1 MRNYFILDGVDSR
14 DFGVYISGQ
23 GTFNASGRDYN
34 IIPVPGRNGDLVGPE
49 KRFAN
54 GTLTYPAFI
63 YSNFK
68 TNIEAFRNF
77 LLSHVGYHDL
87 VDSYHPDQIRKV
99 LFQGPFNADVQ
110 TKNDAGRFDIEF
122 ICKPQ
127 RFLASGNEVTTFES
141 AGETETFSGS
151 VVTFDNPGGAT
162 VSALSTAI
170 NPVQDLHGYDSPW
183 PAGGGKNLFNFDNLV
198 LSKVSISGTAD
209 NFVLTGTDASYNR
222 AEYDCTAFVGK
233 TVYVSAKG
241 TRTGSSSNNTFLATQ
256 YKLNGTTYNTGA
268 MTGQK
273 QYNSSGVSDN
283 VDAVM
288 LFPEG
293 ATDAKLFIYVNNAS
307 SGGVGLTSTVEGL
320 RICAA
325 QNEPWVPY
333 SNICP
338 ISGFSAANIYDDPAY
353 GGLIKWNQLAPAINT
368 TDWIKA
374 SNVSSFEVT
383 DGVAT
388 VTVNTTS
395 TSNTF
400 IRPNVSSVP
409 KEHVVYVCADMKCDN
424 PQSVQKARV
433 IFYESSSKN
442 QTLFNS
448 DVSATW
454 QRFESVNTISV
465 DAIQMRFFI
474 SSPSAAYTY
483 YIKNAQIFDLTEM
496 FGEGN
501 EPSTV
506 AEFKRLFPDEYYA
519 YDNTYAEKT
528 VSEVNGDPYV
538 SIPISFGSTVYGG
551 TLDVVNGTLTVRPY
565 YASYNGETLVGPWV
579 SSMDAYAVGTTPTTG
594 AQVVDLGGAATT
606 VTLTPTE
613 VALLLGTNN
622 MWSDTGDITVT
633 IAFPQDQFTITNPT
647 LFDSQPFLR
656 VYGTGT
662 LGINSQSVT
671 ITQADEYTDIDCEMM
686 DCFKGT
692 ANKNPYVQF
701 TDYNFPVLK
710 PGVNYVSLS
719 GITKVEITPRW
730 WIV

>member
-77 LLSHVGYHDL
+77 LLSLVGYHDL

-99 LFQGPFNADVQ
+99 LFQGPFTVDVQ

-170 NPVQDLHGYDSPW
+170 NPVQSGSGDPSPTNVR
-183 PAGGGKNLFNFDNLV
+183 P
-198 LSKVSISGTAD
+198 I
-209 NFVLTGTDASYNR
+209 TGW
-222 AEYDCTAFVGK
+222 
-233 TVYVSAKG
+233 
-241 TRTGSSSNNTFLATQ
+241 
-256 YKLNGTTYNTGA
+256 TGA
-268 MTGQK
+268 
-273 QYNSSGVSDN
+273 N
-283 VDAVM
+283 V
-288 LFPEG
+288 
-293 ATDAKLFIYVNNAS
+293 
-307 SGGVGLTSTVEGL
+307 
-320 RICAA
+320 
-325 QNEPWVPY
+325 
-333 SNICP
+333 
-338 ISGFSAANIYDDPAY
+338 YDDPAY

-368 TDWIKA
+368 TDWLKA

-400 IRPNVSSVP
+400 IRPNVSSVQ
-409 KEHVVYVCADMKCDN
+409 KGHIVYVCADMKCDN
-424 PQSVQKARV
+424 PQSVQEARV

-465 DAIQMRFFI
+465 DAIQMRFLV

-538 SIPISFGSTVYGG
+538 SIPISFGTAGTVYGG
-551 TLDVVNGTLTVRPY
+551 TLDVVNGTLTVDK
-565 YASYNGETLVGPWV
+565 AI
-579 SSMDAYAVGTTPTTG
+579 
-594 AQVVDLGGAATT
+594 VDLGTLTWSKFTVTQGTMFRAPIADSANVSSTVAADAICSMYPVVAQTSRAEKT
-606 VTLTPTE
+606 LSANGTNYDIIDSSYSTAADFKTAMSGVQLVYELATPQTYTLTPTE
-613 VALLLGTNN
+613 VALLLGANN
-622 MWSDTGDITVT
+622 VWSDTGDITAT
-633 IAFPQDQFTITNPT
+633 IAIPQAQFTITNPT